1 MHSYHLQD
9 RAERVANRARPRY
22 TRRTRLA
29 RRSQRMPIDQ
39 HGLELTGSAEA
50 VEHYDRAIH
59 ELLHFREG
67 VIDEAR
73 SAYQADP
80 TFPMGNALRA
90 YLRLLS
96 SEPDDAA
103 AASEPFE
110 RFRASVPADRL
121 LPRQRGHVEAVA
133 AWLDGR
139 MRGAGQI
146 LAEVT
151 RTHPRHPLPLP

>member
-29 RRSQRMPIDQ
+29 RRSKGMPIDQ

-103 AASEPFE
+103 AAREPFE
-110 RFRASVPADRL
+110 RPPPPAPAARR
-121 LPRQRGHVEAVA
+121 LPRRRGHVDARA
-133 AWLDGR
+133 AWLDGD

-146 LAEVT
+146 LAEAT
-151 RTHPRHPLPLP
+151 RPPPRDALA